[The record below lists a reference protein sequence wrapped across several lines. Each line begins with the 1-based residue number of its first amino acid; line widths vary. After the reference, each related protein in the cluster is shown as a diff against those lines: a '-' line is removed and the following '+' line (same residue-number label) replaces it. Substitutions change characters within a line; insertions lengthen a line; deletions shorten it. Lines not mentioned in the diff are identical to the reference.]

1 MPAPPHGSIVTRIV
15 LLALMVGWT
24 GAVQARQVDSR
35 LGYAYNDLEM
45 NDGTTVRY
53 ALVLP
58 DGFDAAQ
65 TYPVF
70 LALPPGPQKEGSV
83 DWGLESF
90 GGEAAARR
98 GWIVVSPIAPAGRLY
113 FRGSERYIPQLLD
126 HIESQYRVEGGK
138 FHVGGCSNGGRSAFR
153 VALDYPE
160 RFHSVVTFPG
170 YPPQMDDFDH
180 LGRLQGMHVHM
191 FVGEDE
197 NRVWIDGAQRAHE
210 TLNDLDISTHLTI
223 VPGEGH
229 VMESLKGDPVIVLL
243 DEIRAAMRE
252 EASK

>member
-1 MPAPPHGSIVTRIV
+1 MPTPPHDRTFARIV

-24 GAVQARQVDSR
+24 GTAQAQQASDG
-35 LGYAYNDLEM
+35 LAYAYHTLKMD
-45 NDGTTVRY
+45 DGTTIRY

-58 DGFDAAQ
+58 DDFDASK
-65 TYPVF
+65 TYPAF

-98 GWIVVSPIAPAGRLY
+98 GWIVVSPIAPGGRLY
-113 FRGSERYIPQLLD
+113 FRGAEGYIPPLLD
-126 HIESQYRVEGGK
+126 HLESQYHIEGGK

-170 YPPQMDDFDH
+170 YPPRESDFEN
-180 LGRLQGMHVHM
+180 LGRLQGMRIHL
-191 FVGEDE
+191 FVGEQE
-197 NRVWIDGAQRAHE
+197 NRAWIDGAQRAHE
-210 TLNDLDISTHLTI
+210 TLDRLGISTHLT
-223 VPGEGH
+223 VFPGEGH

-243 DEIRAAMRE
+243 DEIRAALRD
-252 EASK
+252 S

>member
-1 MPAPPHGSIVTRIV
+1 MRITPYPGPFARLV
-15 LLALMVGWT
+15 LLVLMAGWT
-24 GAVQARQVDSR
+24 GAAQARQAHDG
-35 LGYAYNDLEM
+35 LDYAYHELAMD
-45 NDGTTVRY
+45 DGTTIRY

-58 DGFDAAQ
+58 DGFDVAQ

-70 LALPPGPQKEGSV
+70 LALPPGLQKEGSV

-126 HIESQYRVEGGK
+126 HIESQYRVEVGK

-170 YPPQMDDFDH
+170 YPPQANDFDR
-180 LGRLQGMHVHM
+180 LGRLQGLHVHM

-197 NRVWIDGAQRAHE
+197 NRVWIDGAQRAHD
-210 TLNDLDISTHLTI
+210 TLGDLGISTYFTI

-243 DEIRAAMRE
+243 DEIRAVMGKE
-252 EASK
+252 DS